1 MYRNLST
8 ILGSVKI
15 WKSLLILLSTLLLIG
30 AGIWVYKKYFS
41 SRKINNLELISQEA
55 VFVLETYQG
64 AETWNLLVD
73 DPVWEILS
81 TLPAFQKFSRELNSL
96 DSLSGGS
103 GEITKIL
110 SGKQMTVS
118 LHTTGIET
126 FDLLF
131 TVNLNSKRALALI
144 EEIKGRMNPGA
155 RFQSR
160 NYSELEILEYYDA
173 TNNRLWSL
181 SILEDLV
188 LISSSSFLVEEAIR
202 FYLSE
207 GQQSFLTIAAS
218 APYDKDSPA
227 RLLLS
232 GKGIASLLKGVTN
245 DRENPSIAAL
255 DILTEG
261 LVLDLIFEDGQIV
274 FKGPLI
280 SEKGINFTPSIQANL
295 PAIESV
301 ISNRTLALT
310 QYNLESIYETQKLE
324 NLAFTPRSTLS
335 GEIQRTLLDKGFPDS
350 FTGEIYLLNLE
361 NYGGADQNLAIL
373 ARTTDPASA
382 LELIKGYQQ
391 EAKTEGS
398 DFYLGNEILYLPEED
413 FPAHL
418 FSGKFTGYGQTFV
431 TALKEVLIF
440 TNSQQA
446 MKLIL
451 DDYESGDTWG
461 KSAQTPDAKKG
472 LSPTSGFTRLF
483 LIDQIWDNWTKT
495 TNPSW
500 SSFLQKYSTS
510 FRSFPWVSLKI
521 NQIQKKTEA
530 TLTFPY
536 KSGSKVEATETE
548 AISLQPSKNIPF
560 KTILIYGPKSVINFQ
575 DQTEDILVQDTD
587 NVLYLINSGGEEV
600 FSIKLSGP
608 VISDVFQIDFYKN
621 GKLQLLLATE
631 EKIYGI
637 DRLGDLLPSYP
648 FNLGGESITHLN
660 LVDYS
665 NDRDYRYFISTG
677 DGDLFLLDKTGKRL
691 EGWDPLKLGGKTIAP
706 PSHYRVPGRGD
717 YMIAQ
722 TGKGKLH
729 LFTRRGEK
737 QTGSPVLLG
746 ESLNSRLAVWQDPKA
761 KSLQLVGITSDGEVI
776 HSNFSGEIGYRN
788 QLIKEDRDSEF
799 QLVQDQKGNDFV
811 FISRQFKEVSV
822 MDRSEK
828 LLFKTKVSDENLIYQ
843 YFDFGSNR
851 QIFALT
857 DLVQEFCYLYDLKGN
872 LLTTMPLESTG
883 PIQITHQASQ
893 GQFLL
898 RTISGARLTEFQLAD

>member
-1 MYRNLST
+1 M
-8 ILGSVKI
+8 KI

-30 AGIWVYKKYFS
+30 AGVWVYKKYFS

-64 AETWNLLVD
+64 AETWNLLVN

-81 TLPAFQKFSRELNSL
+81 TLPAFQKFSGELTTL

-118 LHTTGIET
+118 LHATGIET

-131 TVNLNSKRALALI
+131 TVNLNSKKALALI
-144 EEIKGRMNPGA
+144 EEIKGRMNPRA

-173 TNNRLWSL
+173 SNNRLWSL

-188 LISSSSFLVEEAIR
+188 LVSSSSFLVEEAIR

-232 GKGIASLLKGVTN
+232 GKGMASLLKGVTT
-245 DRENPSIAAL
+245 DRENQSIAAL
-255 DILTEG
+255 EILTEG
-261 LVLDLIFEDGQIV
+261 LVLDLVFEDGQIV
-274 FKGPLI
+274 FKGPLV
-280 SEKGINFTPSIQANL
+280 SEKGVNFTPSIQANL
-295 PAIESV
+295 PAIESF

-310 QYNLESIYETQKLE
+310 QYNLESIYEAQKLE
-324 NLAFTPRSTLS
+324 NRAFTPRSTLS
-335 GEIQRTLLDKGFPDS
+335 GEIQRTLTDKGFLDS
-350 FTGEIYLLNLE
+350 FTGEIYLLDLE

-373 ARTTDPASA
+373 ARTTDPAFS
-382 LELIKGYQQ
+382 LGLIKEYQR
-391 EAKTEGS
+391 EEKTEGS

-418 FSGKFTGYGQTFV
+418 FAGKFPGFGQTFV
-431 TALKEVLIF
+431 TALEEVLIF

-451 DDYESGDTWG
+451 DDYEAENTLGNS
-461 KSAQTPDAKKG
+461 SQTPDAKNG
-472 LSPTSGFTRLF
+472 LSPTSGFTRLY
-483 LIDQIWDNWTKT
+483 LIDQIWENWTKT
-495 TNPSW
+495 ANPSW
-500 SSFLQKYSTS
+500 SSFLQKYAAS

-521 NQIQKKTEA
+521 NQIQDKTEA

-536 KSGSKVEATETE
+536 KSERKAKTTETE

-560 KTILIYGPKSVINFQ
+560 KSTLIYGPKSVINFQ

-587 NVLYLINSGGEEV
+587 NVLHLINSGGEEV

-608 VISDVFQIDFYKN
+608 VVSDVFQIDFYEN
-621 GKLQLLLATE
+621 GKLQLILATE

-648 FNLGGESITHLN
+648 FDLGEESISHLN

-665 NDRDYRYFISTG
+665 NDRDYRYFISTS
-677 DGDLFLLDKTGKRL
+677 DGDLFLLDKTGKQL
-691 EGWDPLKLGGKTIAP
+691 EGWDPLKLGEKTIAP
-706 PSHYRVPGRGD
+706 PAHYRVPGRGD

-722 TGKGKLH
+722 TEKGKLH

-737 QTGSPVLLG
+737 QTGSPVQLG
-746 ESLNSRLAVWQDPKA
+746 ESLKSRLAVWQDPKA
-761 KSLQLVGITSDGEVI
+761 KSLQLVGITANGEVI
-776 HSNFSGEIGYRN
+776 HSNFSGEVGYRN

-811 FISRQFKEVSV
+811 FISRQFNEVSV
-822 MDRSEK
+822 MDRAEK

-872 LLTTMPLESTG
+872 LLTTMPLESMG

-893 GQFLL
+893 GQFLI

>member
-1 MYRNLST
+1 M
-8 ILGSVKI
+8 KI

-64 AETWNLLVD
+64 AETWNLLVN

-81 TLPAFQKFSRELNSL
+81 TLPAFQKFSSELNTL

-173 TNNRLWSL
+173 TNTRLWSL

-245 DRENPSIAAL
+245 DRENQSIAAL
-255 DILTEG
+255 EILTEG

-280 SEKGINFTPSIQANL
+280 SKKGVNFTPSIHANL

-310 QYNLESIYETQKLE
+310 QYNFESIYETQKLE

-373 ARTTDPASA
+373 ARTTDPASS

-418 FSGKFTGYGQTFV
+418 FAGKFAGFGQTFV
-431 TALKEVLIF
+431 TALEEVLIF

-500 SSFLQKYSTS
+500 SSFLQKYATS

-521 NQIQKKTEA
+521 NQIQEKTEA

-560 KTILIYGPKSVINFQ
+560 KTTLIYGPKSVINFQ

-587 NVLYLINSGGEEV
+587 NVLYLINSAGEEV
-600 FSIKLSGP
+600 FSIRLSGP

-648 FNLGGESITHLN
+648 FNLGEESITHLN

-665 NDRDYRYFISTG
+665 NDRDYRYFISTR

-691 EGWDPLKLGGKTIAP
+691 EGWDPLKLGEKTIAP
-706 PSHYRVPGRGD
+706 PAHYRVPGRGD

-722 TGKGKLH
+722 TEKGKLH

-746 ESLNSRLAVWQDPKA
+746 ESLNSRLAIWQDPKA
-761 KSLQLVGITSDGEVI
+761 KSHQLVGITANGEVI
-776 HSNFSGEIGYRN
+776 HSNFNGEIGYRN
-788 QLIKEDRDSEF
+788 QLIKEDGDSEF

>member
-1 MYRNLST
+1 M
-8 ILGSVKI
+8 KI

-30 AGIWVYKKYFS
+30 AWIWVYKKYFS

-64 AETWNLLVD
+64 GETWNLLVN

-81 TLPAFQKFSRELNSL
+81 TLPAFQKFSGELTTL

-118 LHTTGIET
+118 LHSTGIET

-131 TVNLNSKRALALI
+131 TVNLNSQKALTLI
-144 EEIKGRMNPGA
+144 EEIKGRIRPGA

-160 NYSELEILEYYDA
+160 NYSEVEILEYSDA
-173 TNNRLWSL
+173 ANNRLWSL

-207 GQQSFLTIAAS
+207 GQQSFFTIAAS

-232 GKGIASLLKGVTN
+232 GKGMASLLKGVTN
-245 DRENPSIAAL
+245 DRENQSIAAL
-255 DILTEG
+255 EILAEG
-261 LVLDLIFEDGQIV
+261 LVLDLFFEDGQLV
-274 FKGPLI
+274 FKGPMI
-280 SEKGINFTPSIQANL
+280 SEKDINFTPSIRANL
-295 PAIESV
+295 PAIELV
-301 ISNRTLALT
+301 VSNRTLALT
-310 QYNLESIYETQKLE
+310 QYNLESIYEAQKLE
-324 NLAFTPRSTLS
+324 NRAFLSRSTLS
-335 GEIQRTLLDKGFPDS
+335 GDIQRTLIDKGFLDS
-350 FTGEIYLLNLE
+350 FTGEIYQLDLE
-361 NYGGADQNLAIL
+361 NSGGSNQNLAIL
-373 ARTTDPASA
+373 ARTTDPAFS
-382 LELIKGYQQ
+382 LSLIKEYQK
-391 EAKTEGS
+391 EAKIEGS
-398 DFYLGNEILYLPEED
+398 DFYLGSEILYLSEED

-418 FSGKFTGYGQTFV
+418 FKGKFPGFGQTFV
-431 TALKEVLIF
+431 TALQEVLIF

-446 MKLIL
+446 MKIIL
-451 DDYESGDTWG
+451 DDFAAGNTWG
-461 KSAQTPDAKKG
+461 KSTQTPDAKNG
-472 LSPTSGFTRLF
+472 LSPTSGFTRLY

-500 SSFLQKYSTS
+500 SSFLQKYAAS

-521 NQIQKKTEA
+521 NQIQDKTEA

-536 KSGSKVEATETE
+536 KSERKAKPTETG
-548 AISLQPSKNIPF
+548 AISLEPSKNITF
-560 KTILIYGPKSVINFQ
+560 KSTLIYGPKSVINFQ
-575 DQTEDILVQDTD
+575 DRTEDILVQDTE
-587 NVLYLINSGGEEV
+587 NVLHLINSGGEVV
-600 FSIKLSGP
+600 FSSKLGGP
-608 VISDVFQIDFYKN
+608 IVSEIFQIDYYKN
-621 GKLQLLLATE
+621 GKLQLLFATE

-648 FNLGGESITHLN
+648 FDLGGKSISHLN

-665 NDRDYRYFISTG
+665 NDREYRYFLSTS
-677 DGDLFLLDKTGKRL
+677 DGDLYLLDKTGNQL
-691 EGWDPLKLGGKTIAP
+691 EGWDPLKLGENTIAP
-706 PSHYRVPGRGD
+706 PAHYRVPGRGD

-722 TGKGKLH
+722 TEKGRLH
-729 LFTRRGEK
+729 LFNRRGEK
-737 QTGSPVLLG
+737 QTGSPVQLG
-746 ESLNSRLAVWQDPKA
+746 ESLKSRLAVWQDPKA
-761 KSLQLVGITSDGEVI
+761 KSLQLVGISANGEVI

-811 FISRQFKEVSV
+811 FISRQFNEVSV
-822 MDRSEK
+822 WDRSEK
-828 LLFKTKVSDENLIYQ
+828 ILFKTKVSDENLIYQ

-857 DLVQEFCYLYDLKGN
+857 DLVQEFCYLFDLKGN
-872 LLTTMPLESTG
+872 LLTAMPLESTG
-883 PIQITHQASQ
+883 PIQITHQSSQ
-893 GQFLL
+893 GQFLI

>member
-1 MYRNLST
+1 M
-8 ILGSVKI
+8 KI
-15 WKSLLILLSTLLLIG
+15 WKSLLILLSSILLVG
-30 AGIWVYKKYFS
+30 AGFWIYKKYFS

-64 AETWNLLVD
+64 AETWNLLVN

-81 TLPAFQKFSRELNSL
+81 TLPAFQKFRSELTTL

-103 GEITKIL
+103 GEITKIF
-110 SGKQMTVS
+110 SGKQTTVS
-118 LHTTGIET
+118 LHSTGIET

-131 TVNLNSKRALALI
+131 TVNLNSQKALALI

-160 NYSELEILEYYDA
+160 NYSEVEILEYYDA
-173 TNNRLWSL
+173 SNNRLWSL

-188 LISSSSFLVEEAIR
+188 LVSSSSFLVEEAIR

-207 GQQSFLTIAAS
+207 GQQSFFTIAAS

-232 GKGIASLLKGVTN
+232 GKGMASLLKGVTS
-245 DRENPSIAAL
+245 DRENLSIAAL
-255 DILTEG
+255 EILTEG
-261 LVLDLIFEDGQIV
+261 LVLDLVFEDGQIV
-274 FKGPLI
+274 FRGPLV
-280 SEKGINFTPSIQANL
+280 SDKDINYTPSIRANL

-310 QYNLESIYETQKLE
+310 QYNLESIYEVQKLE
-324 NLAFTPRSTLS
+324 NRAFNPRSTLS
-335 GEIQRTLLDKGFPDS
+335 GEIQRTLTDKGFLDS
-350 FTGEIYLLNLE
+350 FTGEIYLLDLE

-373 ARTTDPASA
+373 ARTTDPASSM
-382 LELIKGYQQ
+382 ELIKGYQQ

-418 FSGKFTGYGQTFV
+418 FAGKFPGFGQTFV
-431 TALKEVLIF
+431 TALEEVLIF

-451 DDYESGDTWG
+451 DDYEAGNTWG
-461 KSAQTPDAKKG
+461 KSSQTPDAKNG
-472 LSPTSGFTRLF
+472 LSPTSGFTRLY
-483 LIDQIWDNWTKT
+483 LIDQIWENWTKT
-495 TNPSW
+495 ANPSW
-500 SSFLQKYSTS
+500 SSFLQKYTTS
-510 FRSFPWVSLKI
+510 FRAFPWVSLKI
-521 NQIQKKTEA
+521 NQIQDKTEA
-530 TLTFPY
+530 TLTFSY
-536 KSGSKVEATETE
+536 KSERKAKPAETE

-560 KTILIYGPKSVINFQ
+560 KSTLTYGPKSVINFQ

-587 NVLYLINSGGEEV
+587 NVLHLINSGGEEV

-608 VISDVFQIDFYKN
+608 VVSDVFQIDFYKN

-648 FNLGGESITHLN
+648 FDLGEQSITHLN

-665 NDRDYRYFISTG
+665 NNRDYRYFISTR
-677 DGDLFLLDKTGKRL
+677 DGNLYLLDKTGKRL
-691 EGWDPLKLGGKTIAP
+691 EGWNPLKLGEKTIAP
-706 PSHYRVPGRGD
+706 PAHYRVPGRGD

-722 TGKGKLH
+722 TEKGKLH
-729 LFTRRGEK
+729 LFNRRGEN
-737 QTGSPVLLG
+737 QPGSPIQLG
-746 ESLNSRLAVWQDPKA
+746 ESLKSRLAVWQDPKA
-761 KSLQLVGITSDGEVI
+761 KSLQLVGITANGEVI
-776 HSNFSGEIGYRN
+776 HSNFSGEVGYRN

-811 FISRQFKEVSV
+811 FISRQFNEVSV
-822 MDRSEK
+822 MDRAEK
-828 LLFKTKVSDENLIYQ
+828 LLFKTKVSDDNLIYQ

-857 DLVQEFCYLYDLKGN
+857 DLVQEFCYLYDMKGN

-883 PIQITHQASQ
+883 PIQITHQSSQ
-893 GQFLL
+893 GQFLI
-898 RTISGARLTEFQLAD
+898 RTVSGARLTEFQLAD